1 MTTNTTLC
9 IDNDYSL
16 WLCNLKKRL
25 RSSQLKAAMK
35 VNEEMLQLYWSIGE
49 ELVKLKV
56 EQRWGSGILKQIA
69 QDLHKEAPNIKGFSE
84 KSLYYMRRWY
94 AFYSEAEKDFPQL
107 VGKIKNLFFSVP
119 WGHHRLILDT
129 CKSSPQKAVFFLQ
142 QTVENGWS
150 RNVLLNMLDTDLYE
164 RQGKA
169 VNNFTMCLP
178 PTQSDLAQQ
187 ILRDPYTFDFL
198 TLQKGYS
205 ERELEDALTDNI
217 TQFLLRLGKG
227 FAYVG
232 RQVNIVVG
240 DKDFYIDLL
249 FYHLQLRCYVVV
261 ELKTGDFE
269 PEYAGKL
276 SFYVSAV
283 NHQLRHKD
291 DAPTIGLIICKS
303 RNEVIA
309 RYSLENISEPIGIS
323 QYKLGK
329 LLPSSLQ
336 DSLPSIEELEQEL
349 SDRKNKQNNKYK
361 L

>member
-1 MTTNTTLC
+1 M
-9 IDNDYSL
+9 
-16 WLCNLKKRL
+16 
-25 RSSQLKAAMK
+25 
-35 VNEEMLQLYWSIGE
+35 
-49 ELVKLKV
+49 
-56 EQRWGSGILKQIA
+56 
-69 QDLHKEAPNIKGFSE
+69 
-84 KSLYYMRRWY
+84 
-94 AFYSEAEKDFPQL
+94 
-107 VGKIKNLFFSVP
+107 
-119 WGHHRLILDT
+119 
-129 CKSSPQKAVFFLQ
+129 
-142 QTVENGWS
+142 
-150 RNVLLNMLDTDLYE
+150 
-164 RQGKA
+164 
-169 VNNFTMCLP
+169 
-178 PTQSDLAQQ
+178 
-187 ILRDPYTFDFL
+187 RDPYTFDFL